1 MNVLINFRHGLG
13 DAAQLTAVLEHLKY
27 YYPDWE
33 VDVAA
38 LVGKHSVLRGLC
50 RNVFILGRQKVF
62 HSRYDRVFE
71 LTWEECPT
79 CYTDWPSTKVE
90 RCLLEVF
97 RVTPIPEKCHYTI
110 WPSEEA
116 IRAAR
121 RYLEDTCKVTPGEDG
136 RYPVVLVHYEGN
148 TGGEFKDL
156 PLPLARKVCDD
167 VLQSGAVP
175 VILDW
180 DFRTPLAD
188 GKRIFNPHADLGLW
202 NGNGTGDGEV
212 LAALTGLATLMIGVD
227 SGPLH
232 VAGAVTT
239 PTIGVW
245 TRHHPLHYFGH
256 ANNVVHLVP
265 ENHRQLLHG
274 NPDAGMAYFDRHYRC
289 RTYTDLEEELR
300 AMVREQL
307 RDDCGGLVY
316 TRNFWI
322 RAHNSRQDMVIIAD
336 VAEDDAYRIADI
348 PMPQPVVVDVGAHI
362 GCFSRKLHDRNPL
375 AHIIAVECCPE
386 NIPPLDRNVGH
397 FATIVQGAVTYEQ
410 DVGLLSSVYPNC
422 TSTGGCAVVSR
433 QALRR
438 QVEEGRIF
446 DRPGPGVDSEFWAD
460 FRPLQTI
467 TLEEILAEHHLDH
480 IDILKLDCEG
490 SEFSILRNT
499 TLLDRIGFI
508 VGEYHGK
515 REFLK
520 LVEERFAGW
529 TLRILRDGDVGLF
542 WLVRTEPN
550 R

>member
-13 DAAQLTAVLEHLKY
+13 DAAQLTAVLEHLRY

-71 LTWEECPT
+71 LAWEECPT

-97 RVTPIPEKCHYTI
+97 RVTPIAEKCRYMI
-110 WPSEEA
+110 CPSEEA

-121 RYLEDTCKVTPGEDG
+121 RYLEDICKVTPGEDG
-136 RYPVVLVHYEGN
+136 RYPVVLLHYEGN

-156 PLPLARKVCDD
+156 PLPLARKVCGD

-188 GKRIFNPHADLGLW
+188 GKRIFNPHAELGLW
-202 NGNGTGDGEV
+202 GGNGTGDGEV

-232 VAGAVTT
+232 VAGATST

-245 TRHHPLHYFGH
+245 TRHHPLHYFGL

-274 NPDAGMAYFDRHYRC
+274 NPDAGAAYFDRHYRC
-289 RTYTDLEEELR
+289 RIYTDLEEELR

-362 GCFSRKLHDRNPL
+362 GCFSRKLHERNPL
-375 AHIIAVECCPE
+375 ARIIAVECCPE
-386 NIPPLDRNVGH
+386 NIPALERNVGH
-397 FATIVQGAVTYEQ
+397 FATIVQAAVTYEQ

-499 TLLDRIGFI
+499 TLLERIGFI

-542 WLVRTEPN
+542 WLVRTENNP
-550 R
+550 

>member
-13 DAAQLTAVLEHLKY
+13 DTAQLTAVLEHLTY
-27 YYPDWE
+27 YYPEWDI
-33 VDVAA
+33 DVAA
-38 LVGKHSVLRGLC
+38 LVGKHSVLHGLC
-50 RNVFILGRQKVF
+50 RNVFVLGRQKVF

-71 LTWEECPT
+71 LAWDECPT
-79 CYTDWPSTKVE
+79 CYSDWPSTKVE

-97 RVTPIPEKCHYTI
+97 RVTPIPEKCRYVI
-110 WPSEEA
+110 RPSQQA
-116 IRAAR
+116 FDLAR
-121 RYLEDTCKVTPGEDG
+121 RYLEETCKVSSGEDG
-136 RYPVVLVHYEGN
+136 RYPVVLIHYEGN

-175 VILDW
+175 VVLDW

-188 GKRIFNPHADLGLW
+188 GKRVFNPHADLELW
-202 NGNGTGDGEV
+202 GASGTGDGEV
-212 LAALTGLATLMIGVD
+212 LAALIELSTLMVGVD

-232 VAGAVTT
+232 VAGATAT
-239 PTIGVW
+239 PTIGIW

-256 ANNVVHLVP
+256 ANNVVHLLP
-265 ENHRQLLHG
+265 QDHRNLLRG
-274 NPDAGMAYFDRHYRC
+274 NPDDGAAYFDRHYRC

-307 RDDCGGLVY
+307 RDDHGGLVF

-322 RAHNSRQDMVIIAD
+322 RAHNARQDLVIVGD
-336 VAEDDAYRIADI
+336 VAENDAYRIAEI
-348 PMPQPVVVDVGAHI
+348 PMPRPVVVDVGAHI

-375 AHIIAVECCPE
+375 ARVIAVECCPE
-386 NIPPLDRNVGH
+386 NIPALDRNVGH
-397 FATIVQGAVTYEQ
+397 FATIVQAAVTYEQ

-422 TSTGGCAVVSR
+422 TSTGGCAVFSR
-433 QALRR
+433 KELRR
-438 QVEEGRIF
+438 RVEEGTLF
-446 DRPGPGVDSEFWAD
+446 EGPGPGVDSEYWAD
-460 FRPLQTI
+460 FRPLRTV
-467 TLEEILAEHHLDH
+467 TLEAILDELNLDR

-508 VGEYHGK
+508 VGEYHDQ

-529 TLRILRDGDVGLF
+529 NLRILKDAHVGTF
-542 WLVRTEPN
+542 WLHNPGAN
-550 R
+550 P